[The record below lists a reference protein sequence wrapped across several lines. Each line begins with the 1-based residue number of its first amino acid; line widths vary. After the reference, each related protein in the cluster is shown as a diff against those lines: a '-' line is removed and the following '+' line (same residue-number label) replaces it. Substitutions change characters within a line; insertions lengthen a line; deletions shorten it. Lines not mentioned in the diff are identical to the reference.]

1 MIYLGYALMII
12 TFLASIII
20 SWRFKKV
27 AKKMSEETLSN
38 GLSGHEIAQRILNDN
53 NLYDVQ
59 IISVQGQLTDHY
71 NPRNKTVNLSPEVYH
86 GRSVLAAAV
95 ATHECGHAIQHAKAY
110 SWLEFRSTMVGPVS
124 IASRYMQWVI
134 LAGILLIS
142 FASSAIGTTVLGVG
156 IVLFSLTTLFSFIT
170 LPVEFDASNRAMAW
184 LENSGLVHDSELQ
197 KSKKALN
204 WAAST
209 YVVAALSSLAT
220 LAYYIMMFIGVRD

>member
-1 MIYLGYALMII
+1 MII

>member
-1 MIYLGYALMII
+1 MIL
-12 TFLASIII
+12 TFIASLIV

-27 AKKMSEETLSN
+27 ARQMSEETLSN
-38 GLSGHEIAQRILNDN
+38 GLSGQEIAQRILNDN

-59 IISVQGQLTDHY
+59 VISVQGQLTDHY
-71 NPRNKTVNLSPEVYH
+71 NPTNRTVNLSPDVYN

-95 ATHECGHAIQHAKAY
+95 AAHECGHAIQHAKAY

-134 LAGILLIS
+134 LGGIIAISMGAGPTILGI
-142 FASSAIGTTVLGVG
+142 G
-156 IVLFSLTTLFSFIT
+156 IVLFALTTLFSFIT
-170 LPVEFDASNRAMAW
+170 LPVEFDASKRAMAW
-184 LENSGLVHDSELQ
+184 LENSGLVYDAELQ
-197 KSKKALN
+197 KSRKALN

-220 LAYYIMMFIGVRD
+220 LVYYIMIFMGSRD

>member
-1 MIYLGYALMII
+1 MIILGYGLMII
-12 TFLASIII
+12 TFLASIIV

-27 AKKMSEETLSN
+27 AKRMSEETLSN
-38 GLSGHEIAQRILNDN
+38 GLSGEEIAHRILQDN

-59 IISVQGQLTDHY
+59 VISVQGQLTDHY
-71 NPRNKTVNLSPEVYH
+71 NPTNKTVNLSPDVFH

-142 FASSAIGTTVLGVG
+142 FASREMGTYVLGAG
-156 IVLFSLTTLFSFIT
+156 IILFSLTTLFSFVT

-184 LENSGLVHDSELQ
+184 LEGSGLVRADELK

-220 LAYYIMMFIGVRD
+220 LVYYIMIFMGNRD

>member
-1 MIYLGYALMII
+1 M
-12 TFLASIII
+12 
-20 SWRFKKV
+20 
-27 AKKMSEETLSN
+27 
-38 GLSGHEIAQRILNDN
+38 
-53 NLYDVQ
+53 YDVQ

-71 NPRNKTVNLSPEVYH
+71 NPTNKTVNLSPEVYH

-124 IASRYMQWVI
+124 IASRYMQWII
-134 LAGILLIS
+134 LGGIIAIMAGAGPTILGI
-142 FASSAIGTTVLGVG
+142 G

-184 LENSGLVHDSELQ
+184 LEGSGLVRSDELQ

-220 LAYYIMMFIGVRD
+220 LVYYIMIFMGSRD